1 MKIENATA
9 LVTGANRGLGREFTR
24 QLLARGARRVYATA
38 RNPHSI
44 DVDGAVPLAL
54 DITNAASVEAA
65 VHGAADVDLL
75 VNNAGIASLQPVLTG
90 DLDTIRRDVETNVF
104 GTLQVTRGF
113 APTLGR
119 NGGGAIVTVL
129 SAASWYAVPGNAAYS
144 VSKAAAWNLN
154 NAFRVELAEQGTQ
167 VLGAH
172 VGLVDTDMSA
182 GWDFPKISAAEFV
195 SIVLDGLAA
204 GEIEVVADDFA
215 RRAKA
220 ALSGPPTTLSL

>member
-1 MKIENATA
+1 MRIENSTA

-38 RNPHSI
+38 RDPRSI
-44 DVDGAVPLAL
+44 DVDGAVPLKL
-54 DITNAASVEAA
+54 DVTDVASVDAA
-65 VHGAADVDLL
+65 VRAAPDVDLL
-75 VNNAGIASLQPVLTG
+75 INNAGIATMQPVLTG
-90 DLDTIRRDVETNVF
+90 NLDTIRREVETNAF

-119 NGGGAIVTVL
+119 NGGGGIVTVL

-154 NAFRVELAEQGTQ
+154 NAFRVELANQHTQ

-172 VGLVDTDMSA
+172 AGLIDTDMTA
-182 GWDFPKISAAEFV
+182 GWDFPKISAEEFV
-195 SIVLDGLAA
+195 TTVLDGLAA

-220 ALSGPPTTLSL
+220 SLSGPPTTLSL